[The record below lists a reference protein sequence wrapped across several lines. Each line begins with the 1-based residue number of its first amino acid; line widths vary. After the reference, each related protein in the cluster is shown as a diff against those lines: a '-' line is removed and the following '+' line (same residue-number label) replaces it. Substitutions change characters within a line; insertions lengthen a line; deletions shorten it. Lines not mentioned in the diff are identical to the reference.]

1 MYKIVA
7 MIGPIYLHKFCAWT
21 IFLIMISQD
30 INIVHIGRYSLFT
43 HKFASKWE

>member
-1 MYKIVA
+1 MYKIVD
-7 MIGPIYLHKFCAWT
+7 MIAPIYLHKLYAWT

-30 INIVHIGRYSLFT
+30 INIVFIGRYSLFI